1 MIVLMYATLKFS
13 HLMLKHNP
21 NISTYYIEDEMSG
34 VAVNL
39 NEYNYRF
46 AFTVES
52 FNSPRQ

>member
-21 NISTYYIEDEMSG
+21 NISSYYIEDEMSG
-34 VAVNL
+34 VTVNL
-39 NEYNYRF
+39 KEHNYRF

-52 FNSPRQ
+52 FLSPK